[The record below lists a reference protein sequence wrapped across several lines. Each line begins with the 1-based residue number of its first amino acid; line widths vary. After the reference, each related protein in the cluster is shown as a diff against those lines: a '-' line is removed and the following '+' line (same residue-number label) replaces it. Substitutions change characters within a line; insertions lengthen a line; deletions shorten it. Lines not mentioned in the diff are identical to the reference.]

1 MSRGTGFAIL
11 AFCLLVSTV
20 VLVGQTPISKND
32 RALYK
37 QMLADLR
44 RDLDEN
50 YYDKGFRGKDLGLLF
65 QNAAEKVAAA
75 TTTAEAVDII
85 SSTFFEFGDSHTRF
99 YTPPRATRVN
109 YGWTVAAVG
118 DAPLVMWVDPSS
130 DAAKQGLA
138 PGDRVLAVNRF
149 RPSRENLWQMQ
160 HYYRVIRPQA
170 QQRLVVRKPDGT
182 ERTLDVASKVERV
195 PVMQLTDAIDEA
207 DSDDRADPDLD
218 RAAEPGIVIW
228 RMRQFRDAEDMGPFV
243 AKARAAKA
251 LVLDLRG
258 NGGGLLDGLKALVG
272 WTFDREIHVMTRVG
286 RKGERREIAR
296 PKSKPF
302 LGKLVVLVDS
312 RSASAAECFARI
324 VQLEKRGIVVGDRS
338 SGKVMVS
345 EVFGHE
351 FGATGYETI
360 YGASITV
367 SDVLMSDGARLE
379 DVGVKPDEFLVPT
392 PADLAAGRDP
402 VLARA
407 IATLGGT
414 LTPEAAGKLL
424 PVK

>member
-1 MSRGTGFAIL
+1 
-11 AFCLLVSTV
+11 
-20 VLVGQTPISKND
+20 
-32 RALYK
+32 
-37 QMLADLR
+37 MLADLR
-44 RDLDEN
+44 SDIAGN
-50 YYDKGFRGKDLGLLF
+50 YYDKGFRGKDLAQLF
-65 QNAAEKVAAA
+65 QNATEKVAAA

-85 SSTFFEFGDSHTRF
+85 SGTLFEFGDSHTRF
-99 YTPPRATRVN
+99 YTPPRATRAN
-109 YGWTVAAVG
+109 YGWTLAAVG
-118 DAPLVMWVDPSS
+118 DAPLVMWVDPAS

-138 PGDRVLAVNRF
+138 PGDRILAVNRF
-149 RPSRENLWQMQ
+149 QPSRENLWQMQ

-195 PVMQLTDAIDEA
+195 PVMQLSDAIDEA
-207 DSDDRADPDLD
+207 TSEDSADPDLD
-218 RAAEPGIVIW
+218 RAVEPGIVIW
-228 RMRQFRDAEDMGPFV
+228 RMRQFRDAEEMGPFV
-243 AKARAAKA
+243 AKARGAKA

-258 NGGGLLDGLKALVG
+258 NGGGLLDGLKSLVG

-286 RKGERREIAR
+286 RKGERREIAK

-324 VQLEKRGIVVGDRS
+324 VQLEKRGIVIGDRS

-351 FGATGYETI
+351 FGATGYETV

-367 SDVLMSDGARLE
+367 SDALMSDGARLE
-379 DVGVKPDEFLVPT
+379 DVGVRPDEFLVPT

-407 IATLGGT
+407 VATLGGT

>member
-1 MSRGTGFAIL
+1 VSRAFSASDLTREGGTSRIGRFVIVSL
-11 AFCLLVSTV
+11 CSLLTV
-20 VLVGQTPISKND
+20 VVLTGQTPISKDD
-32 RALYK
+32 RAMYK
-37 QMLADLR
+37 QMLGNLRKDLA
-44 RDLDEN
+44 EN
-50 YYDKGFRGKDLGLLF
+50 YYDKGFRGKDLSQLF

-75 TTTAEAVDII
+75 TTTAEAVDSICG
-85 SSTFFEFGDSHTRF
+85 TLFEFGDSHTRF
-99 YTPPRATRVN
+99 FTPPRAIRVN
-109 YGWTVAAVG
+109 YGWTLAAVG
-118 DAPLVMWVDPSS
+118 DAPLVMWVDPAS

-149 RPSRENLWQMQ
+149 LPSRENLWQIL

-170 QQRLVVRKPDGT
+170 QQHLVVRKPDGT
-182 ERTLDVASKVERV
+182 ERAFDIASKVKRI
-195 PVMQLTDAIDEA
+195 PVMQLSDAIDDAISEGL
-207 DSDDRADPDLD
+207 ADPDLD
-218 RAAEPGIVIW
+218 GAVEPGIVIW
-228 RMRQFRDAEDMGPFV
+228 RMRMFGEAEDMGPFV
-243 AKARAAKA
+243 AKARNAKA

-296 PKSKPF
+296 PRSKPF

-312 RSASAAECFARI
+312 RSA
-324 VQLEKRGIVVGDRS
+324 
-338 SGKVMVS
+338 GKVMVS
-345 EVFGHE
+345 EMFGHA
-351 FGATGYETI
+351 FGAIGHETI

-367 SDVLMSDGARLE
+367 SDSVMPDGARLE
-379 DVGVKPDEFLVPT
+379 GVGVTPDEFLVPT

-407 IATLGGT
+407 VATLGGA
-414 LTPEAAGKLL
+414 LTPEAAGRLQ